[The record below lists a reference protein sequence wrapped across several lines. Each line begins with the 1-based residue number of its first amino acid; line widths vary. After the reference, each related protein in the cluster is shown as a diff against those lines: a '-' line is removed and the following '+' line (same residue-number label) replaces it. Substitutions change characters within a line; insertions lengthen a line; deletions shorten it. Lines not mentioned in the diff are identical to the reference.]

1 MITPQEM
8 EELRQDCLTSLKEE
22 EQHKCLMRSDL
33 HYFLNHSNYPS
44 VVQELIAW
52 KKQAKMYDRCIYELM
67 DIVKDEL

>member
-1 MITPQEM
+1 MITQQEM
-8 EELRQDCLTSLKEE
+8 EELRQDCLASLKEE

-33 HYFLNHSNYPS
+33 DYFLDCSNYQS
-44 VVQELIAW
+44 VVQAVIAW